1 MCGFTKMIKL
11 KYPKSRVKCFKCG
24 KELNNNEINSNVG
37 LLANS
42 QERFYCDYCCGED
55 ESQGIQDD

>member
-1 MCGFTKMIKL
+1 MIKL